1 MGNKTRILAAT
12 PSNMH
17 QSNKQNHR
25 RPSFS
30 KSDYLRRNS
39 PIIGAWVFALL
50 LPVFLILFN
59 TSYITNSEWL
69 YEYNW
74 WRNDIP
80 NRTGLDKEQL
90 NSGAAQ
96 IKQYFNDDAELLDL
110 RVDYD
115 GAKVSLYNEREVL
128 HMVDVKKLMQ
138 AVFITSRVSG
148 ACLLALLAFGVLALK
163 QELLPLVLKTLKWSV
178 LGTGI
183 FLTIFGITAVIDF
196 GWLFT
201 QFHFLSF
208 TNDLWMLDPR
218 KDYLIIMF
226 PQRFF
231 FEATL
236 FIGTL
241 TTINFALLVAATR
254 LANRKLK

>member
-1 MGNKTRILAAT
+1 M
-12 PSNMH
+12 
-17 QSNKQNHR
+17 
-25 RPSFS
+25 
-30 KSDYLRRNS
+30 
-39 PIIGAWVFALL
+39 
-50 LPVFLILFN
+50 
-59 TSYITNSEWL
+59 
-69 YEYNW
+69 
-74 WRNDIP
+74 
-80 NRTGLDKEQL
+80 
-90 NSGAAQ
+90 
-96 IKQYFNDDAELLDL
+96 
-110 RVDYD
+110 
-115 GAKVSLYNEREVL
+115 
-128 HMVDVKKLMQ
+128 
-138 AVFITSRVSG
+138 
-148 ACLLALLAFGVLALK
+148 LALK
-163 QELLPLVLKTLKWSV
+163 QELLPLLLNTLKWSV

-254 LANRKLK
+254 FANRKLK